1 MAIASLALGNWF
13 AIYKRELQSYFKAP
27 LAYIIAGV
35 FWLIAG
41 IFFVMIMSSVLGQSA
56 GLDFQQQQGG
66 GGEPINFDAPYVL
79 LQQFLGTLASL
90 VLVLMPMLS
99 MGLYAEERKR
109 GTLELLATSPIT
121 NWSVAVGKLAA
132 AVTFFVGM
140 MLPMMAYE
148 AVILSSASPGVAPTV
163 FLLSHLGLVLLAS
176 AILSLGMFISSLTS
190 STIVAAIM
198 TFGLVLLL
206 WIVDALGSGASGA
219 IAAIANHLSMI
230 RHYTQLTQG
239 IVDTGSLLMLASY
252 SFLGIFL
259 TAQSVET
266 FRFQRT

>member
-41 IFFVMIMSSVLGQSA
+41 IFFIMIMSSVLGQS
-56 GLDFQQQQGG
+56 GQLDFQQQQTGG
-66 GGEPINFDAPYVL
+66 QPINFDAPYVL

-132 AVTFFVGM
+132 VVTFFVGM

-148 AVILSSASPGVAPTV
+148 AVILSATSPGVAPTV

-176 AILSLGMFISSLTS
+176 AILSLGMFVSSLTS

-198 TFGLVLLL
+198 TFALVLLL
-206 WIVDALGSGASGA
+206 WIVDALGSGASGT

-239 IVDTGSLLMLASY
+239 IIDTSGLMMLASY
-252 SFLGIFL
+252 TFLGIFL
-259 TAQSVET
+259 TAQSIET
-266 FRFQRT
+266 FRFQRS